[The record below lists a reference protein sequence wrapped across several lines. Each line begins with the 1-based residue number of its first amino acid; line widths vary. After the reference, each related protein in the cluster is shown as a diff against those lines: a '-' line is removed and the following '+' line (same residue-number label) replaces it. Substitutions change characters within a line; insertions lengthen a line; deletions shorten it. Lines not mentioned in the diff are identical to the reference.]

1 MKNVKSK
8 ILGLV
13 AKASMK
19 TALKSAGAASTY
31 CYHQPKEPEALKKL
45 KK

>member
-1 MKNVKSK
+1 MKNAKSM

-13 AKASMK
+13 AKAGMK
-19 TALKSAGAASTY
+19 SAVKSAGAASTY
-31 CYHQPKEPEALKKL
+31 SYHQPKEPAALKNY

>member
-1 MKNVKSK
+1 MKNAKSM

-13 AKASMK
+13 AKVGMK
-19 TALKSAGAASTY
+19 TAVKSAGAASIY
-31 CYHQPKEPEALKKL
+31 SYHQPKEPVALKKI